1 MTNITTSYFSFLLK
15 DLNENKTDLSVLS
28 YSYYNF
34 DFTIHIAVFMAFIL
48 VFLFTSTG
56 KSYWKTPLM
65 GDEVSKKY
73 QKQEKFETFKKN
85 WG

>member
-28 YSYYNF
+28 YSYHNF
-34 DFTIHIAVFMAFIL
+34 DFTIHITVFMAFIL
-48 VFLFTSTG
+48 AFLFTSTG
-56 KSYWKTPLM
+56 KSYWKPPLM

>member
-48 VFLFTSTG
+48 AFLFTSTG
-56 KSYWKTPLM
+56 KSYWKPPLM

-73 QKQEKFETFKKN
+73 QKQGKFETFKKN
-85 WG
+85 